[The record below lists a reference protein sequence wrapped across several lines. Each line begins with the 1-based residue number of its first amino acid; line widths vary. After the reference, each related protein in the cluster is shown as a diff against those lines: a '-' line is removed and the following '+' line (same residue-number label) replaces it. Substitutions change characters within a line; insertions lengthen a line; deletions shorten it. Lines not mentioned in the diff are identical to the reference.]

1 MKIGITF
8 GVFDLLHLGHFQ
20 LFKKL
25 KLQCD
30 HLIVCVHDDIFKIKN
45 IDFIHSINERELMLK
60 SIREIDEVKVYHRVD
75 LDIVKINF
83 DIFFTG
89 PIKIIFTFLK
99 RKNGQL
105 IRIKPPFKLIERKIF
120 HHQKLEIFLL
130 ILNITKYSCL

>member
-83 DIFFTG
+83 DIFFYG
-89 PIKIIFTFLK
+89 PDQDNIYFSQAKEWAANKNKTTIQIDRTKDISSSKIRNI
-99 RKNGQL
+99 L
-105 IRIKPPFKLIERKIF
+105 INSKYHKI
-120 HHQKLEIFLL
+120 
-130 ILNITKYSCL
+130 